1 MLTRVGDFA
10 QHQRMTQLLLDAQTR
25 ARATQVQIGTGKV
38 AQRFREVAPDAD
50 RLLGTKDALLQTR
63 QYRANND
70 LVAKRLEVME
80 SSVASLQEV
89 GSRLKVLLIQRLDSG
104 SAIPGVITP
113 EIQHLLEQAVSELNV
128 DFAGQ
133 YLFSGTRT
141 DSAPVALDPAFAGFG
156 GPDDTYYQGDAVTL
170 SVRADAEREVAY
182 GMTADRPGF
191 EELIGALRTALAG
204 DASDDRAL
212 LESALE
218 LVNTAP
224 PKVADYRSELG
235 AGQAALERIDLG
247 HADAE
252 VYLER
257 QISDIENVDLTEA
270 ITRMSQDQMVIE
282 SSMATIA
289 RLNQVTLADY
299 LR

>member
-10 QHQRMTQLLLDAQTR
+10 QHQRMTQLLLDAQNR

-50 RLLGTKDALLQTR
+50 RLLGTKDALLQIR
-63 QYRANND
+63 QFRANND

-80 SSVASLQEV
+80 SSVASIHEV

-104 SAIPGVITP
+104 SAVPGVITP
-113 EIQHLLEQAVSELNV
+113 EIQHLLEQAVSDLNV
-128 DFAGQ
+128 DFAGR

-141 DSAPVALDPAFAGFG
+141 ETAPVVLDPAFAGFG
-156 GPDDTYYQGDAVTL
+156 GPDDTYYQGDALAL
-170 SVRADAEREVAY
+170 SVRADADREVAY
-182 GMTADRPGF
+182 GMTADRAGF

-204 DASDDRAL
+204 DAADDRAL

-218 LVNTAP
+218 LVNGAL

-235 AGQAALERIDLG
+235 AGQAALERINLG
-247 HADAE
+247 HGDAE

-282 SSMATIA
+282 SAMATIA

>member
-218 LVNTAP
+218 LVNTAL

>member
-50 RLLGTKDALLQTR
+50 RLLGTKDALLQIR
-63 QYRANND
+63 QFRANND

-80 SSVASLQEV
+80 SSVASLHEA

-104 SAIPGVITP
+104 SAVPGVITP
-113 EIQHLLEQAVSELNV
+113 EIQHLLEQAVSDLNV
-128 DFAGQ
+128 DFAGR

-141 DSAPVALDPAFAGFG
+141 DTPPVVLDAAFTGFG
-156 GPDDTYYQGDAVTL
+156 GPDDTYYQGDAVAL
-170 SVRADAEREVAY
+170 SVRADADREVAY
-182 GMTADRPGF
+182 GMTADRAGF

-218 LVNTAP
+218 LVNTAL
-224 PKVADYRSELG
+224 PKVADHRSEIG
-235 AGQAALERIDLG
+235 AGQAALERINLG
-247 HADAE
+247 HGDAE

-282 SSMATIA
+282 SAMATIA
-289 RLNQVTLADY
+289 RLNQITLADY

>member
-1 MLTRVGDFA
+1 
-10 QHQRMTQLLLDAQTR
+10 
-25 ARATQVQIGTGKV
+25 
-38 AQRFREVAPDAD
+38 
-50 RLLGTKDALLQTR
+50 
-63 QYRANND
+63 
-70 LVAKRLEVME
+70 
-80 SSVASLQEV
+80 
-89 GSRLKVLLIQRLDSG
+89 VLLIQRLDSG
-104 SAIPGVITP
+104 SAVPGVITP

-141 DSAPVALDPAFAGFG
+141 DTAPVVLDPAFGGFG

-170 SVRADAEREVAY
+170 TVRAEAEREVAY
-182 GMTADRPGF
+182 GMTADRAGF

-204 DASDDRAL
+204 DAADDRAL

-218 LVNTAP
+218 LVNTAL
-224 PKVADYRSELG
+224 PKVADYRSEIG
-235 AGQAALERIDLG
+235 AGQAALERINLG
-247 HADAE
+247 HGDAE

-282 SSMATIA
+282 SAMATIA
-289 RLNQVTLADY
+289 RLNQATLADY

>member
-50 RLLGTKDALLQTR
+50 RLLGTKDTLLQIR

-141 DSAPVALDPAFAGFG
+141 DTAPVALDPAFAGFG

-218 LVNTAP
+218 LVNTAL

-235 AGQAALERIDLG
+235 AGQAALERINLG

-289 RLNQVTLADY
+289 RLSQVTLADY

>member
-50 RLLGTKDALLQTR
+50 RLLGTKDALLQIR
-63 QYRANND
+63 QFRANND

-80 SSVASLQEV
+80 SSAASLQEV

-113 EIQHLLEQAVSELNV
+113 EIQHLLEQAVSDLNV

-141 DSAPVALDPAFAGFG
+141 DTAPVVLDPAFAGFG

-170 SVRADAEREVAY
+170 TVRVDAEREVAY

-204 DASDDRAL
+204 DATDDRAL

-218 LVNTAP
+218 LVNGAL

-235 AGQAALERIDLG
+235 AGQAALERINLG
-247 HADAE
+247 HGDAD

-282 SSMATIA
+282 SAMATIA

-299 LR
+299 LS